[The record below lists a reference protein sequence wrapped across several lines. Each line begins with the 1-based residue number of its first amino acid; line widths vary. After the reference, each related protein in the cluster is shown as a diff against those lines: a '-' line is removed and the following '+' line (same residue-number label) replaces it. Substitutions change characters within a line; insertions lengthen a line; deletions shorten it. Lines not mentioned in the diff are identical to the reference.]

1 VTKLISLFVVV
12 LALVAGMAM
21 AGPSLLGTSGSVL
34 TPDDSILPAAGFSVN
49 YSAISLDGQTP
60 NIIGANVGVTG
71 GLELGLARFNNDVS
85 SNSINTIF
93 NVKYQAMTETARRPS
108 LMFGAVDLTG
118 AIDPDGNGGFYALVG
133 KNLTSLATG
142 LTNHPSMPLHGYLG
156 FGSGIYNGLFA
167 GLSWQLSPNLKV
179 MGEYINQL
187 DIKGDL
193 SEKSMFNAG
202 ASFTF
207 NEVLSGNLALV
218 DGSDFA
224 YGISYCKTIE

>member
-12 LALVAGMAM
+12 LVLAAGMAM
-21 AGPSLLGTSGSVL
+21 AGPSMLSTSGSVL

-49 YSAISLDGQTP
+49 YSGISLDGQTP

-71 GLELGLARFNNDVS
+71 GLELGLARFNS
-85 SNSINTIF
+85 SSSGDISTIF
-93 NVKYQAMTETARRPS
+93 NAKYQAMTETARRPS

-118 AIDPDGNGGFYALVG
+118 AIDPEGNGGFYALVG
-133 KNLTSLATG
+133 KDLTSLATG
-142 LTNHPSMPLHGYLG
+142 LVHRPSMPLHGYLG

-167 GLSWQLSPNLKV
+167 GLSWQLSPQLKV

-187 DIKGDL
+187 DIAGTISK
-193 SEKSMFNAG
+193 KSMFNAG

-207 NEVLSGNLALV
+207 NDALSGNLALI

-224 YGISYCKTIE
+224 YGISYCKVIE